1 MQPNTDRGR
10 LSAALEDTS
19 CRCMCDWAKRMVVVG
34 VVQLLLPP
42 LLFLLLLLVFPA
54 AAAVAAAFLLLL
66 LLLLLVLVLSVM
78 VVALVVIVGAGGGG
92 AADAAGE
99 NGIVHA
105 CTGGRRPKWLVMR
118 LSRLCCADK
127 LVRKVRDVGICHPMQ
142 ESLVLGQRG
151 DELDGAEMPLSMP
164 V

>member
-66 LLLLLVLVLSVM
+66 LLLLVLVLSVM

-92 AADAAGE
+92 AAGE

-151 DELDGAEMPLSMP
+151 DQLDGAEMPLSMP